1 MLQLVKKFK
10 EIKMKNIV
18 FILFL
23 IFFAG
28 CNGSSGGKKKAV
40 NQPIDTNS
48 THQIFIIGD
57 STVNF
62 SNDHKDIDHKSRVG
76 WGEVIG
82 EITKGSVY
90 NRARGGASARAFR
103 FCSRPAQHRDD
114 IYTLSF
120 GKNLDLDWDGAK
132 SIIDRHAK
140 KGDYLFIQFG
150 ANDEHH
156 YGKETHCG
164 FGDIHGAQAFKE
176 DYKKQ
181 LKYYI
186 EEARKKGMTPVLITP
201 INPRHYKNNGDIQEV
216 REPYISYTKEVAAE
230 EGIIFLDLFSKS
242 VDEFNKLQCNSGS
255 IAPYGPCQVGSKWDI
270 DTTHLLKDGA
280 LKVAGW
286 VKELACQKDSDLCAQ
301 FR

>member
-1 MLQLVKKFK
+1 
-10 EIKMKNIV
+10 MKNII
-18 FILFL
+18 FILTL
-23 IFFAG
+23 LFFIA
-28 CNGSSGGKKKAV
+28 CNGSSGKSKKIV
-40 NQPIDTNS
+40 SQTIDLNT

-57 STVNF
+57 STVNY
-62 SNDHKDIDHKSRVG
+62 SNDHKDVDHKSRVG

-82 EITKGSVY
+82 EITKGKVY

-103 FCSRPAQHRDD
+103 FCPRPKQHRDD

-132 SIIDRHAK
+132 SVIDRYAK

-156 YGKETHCG
+156 YGKAKNCG
-164 FGDIHGAQAFKE
+164 FGAIHGVQAFKE

-186 EEARKKGMTPVLITP
+186 NEARKKGMIPVLITP
-201 INPRHYKNNGDIQEV
+201 INPRHYKKSGDLQEV
-216 REPYISYTKEVAAE
+216 REPYVSYTKEVAAKE
-230 EGIIFLDLFSKS
+230 NVIFLDLFSKS
-242 VDEFNKLQCNSGS
+242 VNEFNKLQCNTGN
-255 IAPYGPCQVGSKWDI
+255 IDPYGPCEVGNKWNI
-270 DTTHLLKDGA
+270 DSTHLLKGGA

-286 VKELACQKDSDLCAQ
+286 VKELACQKDSDLCAE
-301 FR
+301 FK